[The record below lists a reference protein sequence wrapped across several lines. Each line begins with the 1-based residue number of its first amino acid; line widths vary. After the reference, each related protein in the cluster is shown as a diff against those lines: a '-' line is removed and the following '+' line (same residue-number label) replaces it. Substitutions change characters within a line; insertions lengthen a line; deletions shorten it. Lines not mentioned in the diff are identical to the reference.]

1 MRRRHIAAQREGVLV
16 DFAGFGTAAN
26 PGSWRTPAV
35 VVCPCSGSFL
45 TGFTE
50 TAPGGA
56 APLPFSSDCLTEQ
69 SEMSGG
75 GAHVRQTPCVRELR
89 SQSRRSRLA
98 STCWSA
104 RQRRH

>member
-1 MRRRHIAAQREGVLV
+1 MRRRHIAAQREGVFI

-45 TGFTE
+45 TDFTE

-56 APLPFSSDCLTEQ
+56 SPCLLQRLPH
-69 SEMSGG
+69 
-75 GAHVRQTPCVRELR
+75 GAVGDVW
-89 SQSRRSRLA
+89 RRGA
-98 STCWSA
+98 CA
-104 RQRRH
+104 ADPIAFGN